1 MYFSESR
8 AVISTEAPS
17 VVFARS
23 LFSLE
28 PVRAR
33 ADSGL
38 KACRRHRNTS
48 NSSPAQGKT
57 RRHVS
62 EKAFSTEN
70 VSCAALL
77 FTYLHQGLDSD
88 HRVLRAHARGEVI
101 GPDRHHNCLPAQR
114 ASRGQRQGGSG
125 GDCSHISTVVTH
137 QHAYE

>member
-38 KACRRHRNTS
+38 KACVGGTGIHQIRARHKVKRGGTSARRLHGERVVCGLTVYLP
-48 NSSPAQGKT
+48 SP
-57 RRHVS
+57 R
-62 EKAFSTEN
+62 
-70 VSCAALL
+70 
-77 FTYLHQGLDSD
+77 
-88 HRVLRAHARGEVI
+88 
-101 GPDRHHNCLPAQR
+101 P
-114 ASRGQRQGGSG
+114 
-125 GDCSHISTVVTH
+125 
-137 QHAYE
+137 